1 MEKLQL
7 DGKKTAEI
15 RKKTCTICMNALQNG
30 TRRLAADEKND
41 MYKIQENFP
50 KIFHGIRNSF
60 PKMTTSE
67 EESADKPA
75 LKCFCDSDKT

>member
-1 MEKLQL
+1 MQTAWENCNWTA
-7 DGKKTAEI
+7 KKTAKI

-50 KIFHGIRNSF
+50 KIFTLQTACRVI
-60 PKMTTSE
+60 
-67 EESADKPA
+67 
-75 LKCFCDSDKT
+75 

>member
-1 MEKLQL
+1 MQKMRGLALCSTENADCMGKLQL

-50 KIFHGIRNSF
+50 KIFTLQTACRVI
-60 PKMTTSE
+60 
-67 EESADKPA
+67 
-75 LKCFCDSDKT
+75 

>member
-1 MEKLQL
+1 MQTAWENCNCTA
-7 DGKKTAEI
+7 KKTAEI

-50 KIFHGIRNSF
+50 KIFTLQTACRVI
-60 PKMTTSE
+60 
-67 EESADKPA
+67 
-75 LKCFCDSDKT
+75 